1 MSKRQPGKSDST
13 DASAYSRRAAL
24 ADSAWSAQDRVRSGS
39 GRALRATGEAVS
51 SPLERVDYS
60 LRKKL
65 IWPAADRA
73 ATIGRPG
80 RALASAAVVLL
91 AAGAGVAG
99 LVWAAPDGPHQQTTV
114 TRLSEAS
121 APIASAE
128 TTAPKPAEPTL
139 HGATP
144 VFKPG
149 QSPAASPE
157 ADPAK
162 AVVKS
167 SAEPSAEAAA
177 PPAAATSSAPAATSS
192 SSSSARKGAQVD
204 GPPAGPAAL
213 AVADQFAAAFLRYET
228 GGSDPAVRGGFA
240 ATATPELA
248 QALLKRPPRLPA
260 NVKVPKAKVLNVVPA
275 PSNAGVFPV
284 SVSLLRVGV
293 TSELRLQMEKLK
305 GDGWRVTNVLG

>member
-24 ADSAWSAQDRVRSGS
+24 ADSAWTAQDRVRSGS

-60 LRKKL
+60 LRKKV
-65 IWPAADRA
+65 IWPAEDRA
-73 ATIGRPG
+73 AAIGRPG
-80 RALASAAVVLL
+80 RALATAAVILL

-99 LVWAAPDGPHQQTTV
+99 LVWAAPDGPHQQTAV
-114 TRLSEAS
+114 TQVTEAS
-121 APIASAE
+121 SPIASTEA
-128 TTAPKPAEPTL
+128 APAKPAEPTL

-144 VFKPG
+144 VFKPS
-149 QSPAASPE
+149 QSAATAPE

-167 SAEPSAEAAA
+167 SAEPSSASAAPTAAA
-177 PPAAATSSAPAATSS
+177 ASAAPAATSS
-192 SSSSARKGAQVD
+192 SSTPARKGAQVD

-213 AVADQFAAAFLRYET
+213 AVADEFAAAFLRYET
-228 GGSDPAVRGGFA
+228 GGTDSAVRSGFA
-240 ATATPELA
+240 TTATPQLS

-260 NVKVPKAKVLNVVPA
+260 NVKVPKARVLNLVPA